1 MKTYPNSLII
11 LSDVPLVEEFEV
23 KRPDLGYHTSVAWLE
38 NKLYITFS
46 HTSKVHVFA
55 DRAPFEKLE
64 ETIEIEGM
72 KDPCAMTAS
81 AVTRSIFVGDEKNE
95 CIWKIQMPEKELSR
109 LEASGQPS
117 DLSITPNGELLAGV
131 NCQNE
136 ACSCDLNVFDL
147 TNSSR
152 KVIPLP
158 SVIVL
163 VISVVQTASENF
175 IISYLDRNEIPK
187 CDMLTTDGMNVI
199 KTNIGYKSLDSH
211 HSSWPIYHF
220 AVLDDGQILA
230 AHEEDARVLIVN
242 SDLTGCRVLSNNGQT
257 FLVYTNIVY
266 IREKQQ
272 LLVQG
277 YKNNASNGAF
287 IAVYH
292 LSPCYSAIQTAIKTN
307 PI

>member
-1 MKTYPNSLII
+1 MY
-11 LSDVPLVEEFEV
+11 
-23 KRPDLGYHTSVAWLE
+23 LE
-38 NKLYITFS
+38 NTNARERIESIGGKWTTIG
-46 HTSKVHVFA
+46 
-55 DRAPFEKLE
+55 PFYH
-64 ETIEIEGM
+64 
-72 KDPCAMTAS
+72 S
-81 AVTRSIFVGDEKNE
+81 
-95 CIWKIQMPEKELSR
+95 
-109 LEASGQPS
+109 
-117 DLSITPNGELLAGV
+117 NGELLAGV

-147 TNSSR
+147 SNSSR

-158 SVIVL
+158 GVILL

-175 IISYLDRNEIPK
+175 IISYLDWNEIPK

-199 KTNIGYKSLDSH
+199 KSIGYKSLDLNR
-211 HSSWPIYHF
+211 SSRPIYHF

-242 SDLTGCRVLSNNGQT
+242 SNLTGCRVLSNNGQT

-277 YKNNASNGAF
+277 YKNNASYGAF

-292 LSPCYSAIQTAIKTN
+292 LSPCYSAIQTVIKTN